1 MKTQPVTNRKKGR
14 FNLISS
20 NTFEH
25 DGASYSV
32 NCKRNSDS
40 PLSTEILERNINE
53 LRAMQESYARVFAF
67 RFDLRVPSSMTPE
80 ESNRLISE
88 LFEKLRDKFKSKGWD
103 NQPIKTYAYGWV
115 WEIKTAQ
122 SPHYHLWI
130 AVPGNQVKS
139 TGFVGRGM
147 YGLINGLW
155 LELTNGKGRGHLPTN
170 AGYMIIRD
178 DESELNE
185 FVYRVSYIAKEE
197 GKYSQSNKTKRYG
210 GSRLHGK
217 MLKKAATFKAT
228 KAKALTLQV
237 A

>member
-1 MKTQPVTNRKKGR
+1 MKTQPESKRKKGR
-14 FNLISS
+14 FNLIKS

-32 NCKRNSDS
+32 NYERVSDS
-40 PLSTEILERNINE
+40 PLSAEILERDINE
-53 LRAMQESYARVFAF
+53 LCAMQASYARVFAF
-67 RFDLRVPSSMTPE
+67 RFDLHVPSGMTPE

-88 LFEKLRDKFKSKGWD
+88 LFEKLRDKFKGKHWD

-115 WEIKTAQ
+115 WEVETAKQ
-122 SPHYHLWI
+122 AHYHLWI

-139 TGFVGRGM
+139 TGFVGHGM
-147 YGLINGLW
+147 YGLINRLW
-155 LELTNGKGRGHLPTN
+155 LELTNGKGHGHLPRD
-170 AGYMIIRD
+170 AGCMITCD
-178 DESELNE
+178 DKSELKK
-185 FVYRVSYIAKEE
+185 FVYRISYQAKER

-217 MLKKAATFKAT
+217 MLKKAAKVKADQY
-228 KAKALTLQV
+228 KALTLQV

>member
-1 MKTQPVTNRKKGR
+1 MKTQPEIKRKKGR

-20 NTFEH
+20 DIFEH
-25 DGASYSV
+25 EGASYSV
-32 NCKRNSDS
+32 NYKGKSYS
-40 PLSTEILERNINE
+40 PLSVEILERNINE

-103 NQPIKTYAYGWV
+103 NQPIKTHAYGWV
-115 WEIKTAQ
+115 WEVETAKQ
-122 SPHYHLWI
+122 AHYHLWI
-130 AVPGNQVKS
+130 AVPGNQVQAVYPS
-139 TGFVGRGM
+139 GGM

-155 LELTNGKGRGHLPTN
+155 LELTNGKGRGHLPKD
-170 AGYMIIRD
+170 AGCMITRD
-178 DESELNE
+178 DKSELKK
-185 FVYRVSYIAKEE
+185 FVYRISYLAKER

-217 MLKKAATFKAT
+217 MLKKAATFLAT